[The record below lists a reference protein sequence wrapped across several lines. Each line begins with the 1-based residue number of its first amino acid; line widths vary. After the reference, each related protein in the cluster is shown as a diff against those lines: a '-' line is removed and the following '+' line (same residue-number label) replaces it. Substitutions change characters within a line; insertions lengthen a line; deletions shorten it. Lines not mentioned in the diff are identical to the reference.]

1 MTDADARL
9 LSGVAV
15 VTGAGSG
22 LGRALARTL
31 AARGVKVA
39 ALGRRLDPLEE
50 TAQGQ
55 ANILPLACDVA
66 DAAALEDCF
75 AVLRQELGPVSLL
88 VNNAAVYPRRDVFQ
102 ESHARFME
110 TVATN
115 LGGTFGATRLA
126 LDDMAE
132 AGFGRIVN
140 VASFADIAPLPASA
154 AYSVSK
160 GAARI
165 LTRALVAD
173 LADRLP
179 EIVIS
184 DWLPGMLATDMGIP
198 DGLAPEVAA
207 EWGAT
212 LALWHDRSLNGTSFE
227 MNRELPPPRGLKTR
241 IKDKLLLRRA
251 PAPRLL

>member
-1 MTDADARL
+1 MAEADARL

-22 LGRALARTL
+22 LGRALARAL
-31 AARGVKVA
+31 AAKGVKVA
-39 ALGRRLDPLEE
+39 ARGRRSAPLAE
-50 TAQGQ
+50 TAAGHPQ
-55 ANILPLACDVA
+55 ILPLACDVG
-66 DAAALEDCF
+66 DAAALDDCF
-75 AVLRQELGPVSLL
+75 AIVRQKLGPVSLL
-88 VNNAAVYPRRDVFQ
+88 VNNAAVYPRRDVFD
-102 ESHARFME
+102 ESQTGFME

-132 AGFGRIVN
+132 AGFGRILN
-140 VASFADIAPLPASA
+140 VASFADIAPLPTSA

-165 LTRALVAD
+165 LTRALVCD

-179 EIVIS
+179 DIVIS
-184 DWLPGMLATDMGIP
+184 DWLPGMLATRMGIA

-207 EWGAT
+207 EWGAK
-212 LALWHDRSLNGTSFE
+212 LALWHDRSLNGATFE
-227 MNRELPPPRGLKTR
+227 MNRELPAPRGLKAR
-241 IKDKLLLRRA
+241 IKDRLLLRRA